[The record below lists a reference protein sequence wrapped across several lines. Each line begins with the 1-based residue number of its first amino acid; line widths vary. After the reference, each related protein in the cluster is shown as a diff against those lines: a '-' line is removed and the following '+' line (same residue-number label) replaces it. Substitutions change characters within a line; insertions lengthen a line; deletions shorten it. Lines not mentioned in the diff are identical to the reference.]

1 MLTGYPNT
9 INVIR
14 NDTRSFNNFIKLG
27 TCTMEDDWI
36 KSNAVQKAKTSRKF
50 IQFTEDSAP
59 DLDNSEFGRL
69 RWVC

>member
-1 MLTGYPNT
+1 MTLTGYPNT

-36 KSNAVQKAKTSRKF
+36 KSNAVQKTKTSRKF
-50 IQFTEDSAP
+50 IQFT
-59 DLDNSEFGRL
+59 
-69 RWVC
+69 